1 MSLLRSPE
9 RLLEGIIGEVNI
21 TPLIGYP
28 ITAFDLNIFDISLGN
43 LLTPLLPSVK
53 LNNDLLGRINIRGR
67 NESNNTGSNQYLSDF
82 IKNEV
87 MWFWNLPK
95 KISIKLFEKEVED
108 IYLIR
113 PRIIGEYLV
122 VEEVSLVHINYCQD
136 TYTLGLGEKSEIQGI
151 KYWKCNYIDSIRVH
165 NKYEIDN
172 SWIEWI
178 SL

>member
-21 TPLIGYP
+21 TPLIGYS
-28 ITAFDLNIFDISLGN
+28 ITAYDLNILDTSLSN
-43 LLTPLLPSVK
+43 LLTPLLPPTVLS
-53 LNNDLLGRINIRGR
+53 NDLLGRINIRGR
-67 NESNNTGSNQYLSDF
+67 NESNNAGSNQYLSDF

-95 KISIKLFEKEVED
+95 RISIRLFEEEIED
-108 IYLIR
+108 VYIIR
-113 PRIIGEYLV
+113 PRIINDYLV
-122 VEEVSLVHINYCQD
+122 VEEVSLVHIDYCQD
-136 TYTLGLGEKSEIQGI
+136 TYTLGLGERSEIKGT
-151 KYWKCNYIDSIRVH
+151 KYWKCNYIDSIKVH

>member
-21 TPLIGYP
+21 TPLIGYS
-28 ITAFDLNIFDISLGN
+28 ITAYDLRLLDTSIGNIKE
-43 LLTPLLPSVK
+43 LLPPIL
-53 LNNDLLGRINIRGR
+53 LNNNLLGRINIKGR
-67 NESNNTGSNQYLSDF
+67 NESNNSGSNQYLNDF
-82 IKNEV
+82 INNEL

-95 KISIKLFEKEVED
+95 KVSIKLFEKEIED
-108 IYLIR
+108 VYIIR
-113 PRIIGEYLV
+113 PRLINEYLV
-122 VEEVSLVHINYCQD
+122 VEEVSLINTNYCQD
-136 TYTLGLGEKSEIQGI
+136 IYKLGLGESSEIQEI
-151 KYWKCNYIDSIRVH
+151 KYWKCNYIDSIKVH